1 MRGPAVLRGAL
12 GEEAG
17 DSWGG
22 GEGLGTC
29 GGKLED
35 SWNHLEAG
43 AGAPGNPA
51 GGLLLQVREQSW
63 ESLDLVGGHYEG
75 LMGGFRRAAG
85 FRVGGLGAA
94 GRIRWPS

>member
-12 GEEAG
+12 GEAAG

-51 GGLLLQVREQSW
+51 GGLLLQVRGACRREGAV
-63 ESLDLVGGHYEG
+63 LGIVGPGWG
-75 LMGGFRRAAG
+75 PL
-85 FRVGGLGAA
+85 
-94 GRIRWPS
+94 